1 MRLLKSTAIA
11 LLVSALYGCGGGGGG
26 GGSSTVSLS
35 GVAAKGLIQKG
46 KVEVFATDSS
56 GNLSSTPIATGV
68 TLDDGTYSISVP
80 PQSNP
85 VVVKV
90 SKGTGT
96 TIIDETA
103 PAGTPAIA
111 MPDDFIMRAVV
122 PSIASTSTVGI
133 NPFTETAV
141 AAIPANSFSAAM
153 VKSSNDWVKQNL
165 TGGVDPVTVSPN
177 LSGSASASDDQKLL
191 TAALTSVAVAAKSSS
206 GSCATEADTAA
217 KFKCQV
223 NKLSSAVSMKKD
235 SSGAITVASV
245 DGAELS
251 KLATARTTLSSD
263 SAYTSTLSTLGIST
277 AVNTLKSDSKLSSV
291 VTATGG
297 AKTTD
302 ATALASIAPRSE
314 TAITAGASATT
325 YANNLKTAIKSSG
338 DTIKKQSDA
347 FNAAYQDKVLP
358 SLNSVS
364 GGLQIIDNACA
375 VSSTDASVTCSTGK
389 ISLLNGDVTLT
400 GSGSTYAYSGTYA
413 TNQTIKGDIV
423 FTPNFPSL
431 VMKVSGTF
439 PNEAT
444 GATKPLDV
452 DMQFTITVDK
462 TAKVFSAV
470 IDKASVVFPAG
481 TSTIASTVS
490 LTNGKIEGVL
500 INGNAQ
506 RNCATWPCT
515 YTKQDGATDQAGLV
529 KSITGILSVAST
541 NGDKLSAN
549 LDAQMFVPT
558 QAVWTS
564 LSAQQRYAI
573 KDKSMIDKL
582 TMIAGLDLSTGEN
595 YSATIIADPDYSKVD
610 LTKDPSSTNFAMG
623 YMQLII
629 DLGKT
634 SASSLGKLD
643 FKVDRAT
650 YTTAKP
656 SVSFSIGSFDKLTAI
671 PNNTDNTYVIAV
683 PSTPITDITSS
694 ASIWLDLQKSSNALA
709 DGIKITSANSE
720 YVSTLKKDSSG
731 NTNGTVKNKDGS
743 TVGEIKS
750 GVLYID
756 GSIFSLQ

>member
-68 TLDDGTYSISVP
+68 TKDDGSYSISVP

-90 SKGTGT
+90 SNGTGT

-103 PAGTPAIA
+103 PGAAPIA
-111 MPDDFIMRAVV
+111 MPTDFVMRAVV
-122 PSIASTSTVGI
+122 PSIASDSTVGI

-141 AAIPANSFSAAM
+141 AAIPANSFSASM
-153 VKSSNDWVKQNL
+153 VKLSNDWVKQNL

-177 LSGSASASDDQKLL
+177 LSGGTASDDQKLL

-206 GSCATEADTAA
+206 GSCASEADTAA

-223 NKLSSAVSMKKD
+223 TKLSSSVSMKKD
-235 SSGAITVASV
+235 SSGAITLASV
-245 DGAELS
+245 DGAEIA

-263 SAYTSTLSTLGIST
+263 STYTSAVSTLGIST

-302 ATALASIAPRSE
+302 ATALASIAPRTE
-314 TAITAGASATT
+314 AAITAGASATT

-347 FNAAYQDKVLP
+347 FTVAYQDKVLP

-541 NGDKLSAN
+541 NNDKLSAN

-582 TMIAGLDLSTGEN
+582 TMIAGLDLATGEN

-610 LTKDPSSTNFAMG
+610 LTKAPSSTNFAMG

-634 SASSLGKLD
+634 STSSLGKLD
-643 FKVDRAT
+643 FKVERAT